1 MDDLR
6 TGRGGYTRRRSKKR
20 QRKNMLPWKLPFGVW
35 MIYTS
40 TVNIYIIKGQA
51 KEHNQTD
58 GHAHGYLRELLH
70 NLSPNDQVA
79 FSNNQTN
86 FLIQKLWD
94 RVQCSERIAST
105 KEQCDKCLLPNDT
118 ISIVKEDNEE
128 HHLHED
134 AFHRLSI
141 LLLYYIINMKD
152 ICTSN
157 IHPKVEGYRFYLSKI
172 LSLKPHQ
179 DLNHL
184 SHDEINKLL
193 EIIQEHYTFSSWTQC
208 IDADWL
214 EEKAGIVGPLGADE
228 ITAPR
233 LAGAIITSI
242 LQGLCIRGLDLPKPH
257 FFTEFI
263 FRSLNSTTNISTA
276 DLNHLLNQLG
286 LGKYFESHSHDH
298 EDDRSTE
305 KQFKDSG
312 HLRFAI
318 KHSQDHHE
326 CDHVHDDDRF
336 TWAKVCFSAEQLMEI
351 FANGSDS
358 AISKEH
364 FNQMSPAIIQQ
375 LLSGACQHS
384 EREYAQSVVLP
395 TNTEKYGY
403 STVAVLI
410 ITVSSMCG
418 ITLLIF
424 SSCKQ
429 TYQLILQLFVGI
441 AVGTMSGDALMHLL
455 PQVLGLHE
463 HEQKDTSHFSED
475 KGYIWKMLTVL
486 GGIYAF
492 FLIEKLFTLILALRG
507 QKIRLGQ
514 AFPTRVETSTLGKFQ
529 MRGQGETE
537 VRWGVQVEVAAG
549 DFCRGSDREEQC
561 QRALGHSQEPETTEP
576 ALSYQTSAPSTF
588 TDGLSGPHPFLL
600 PSYAQGS
607 AFATEDVDSHR
618 DQNEL
623 LADLQLRNHWCGHLL
638 RTCSNRPFANGH
650 LAHSH
655 DLPMES
661 NLNIQREGG
670 KSISTMQLG
679 NPEDSENID
688 FPTNNAI
695 NTITENDK
703 KETFNLLAIMIV
715 VGDSMHNFADGLAI
729 GAAFSSSVES
739 GITTTIAILF
749 HEIPHE
755 MGDFAVLL
763 NSGLSIKLAMLMNL
777 FSALTAFIGLY
788 IGLSLSADL
797 NVQQWIFTVTAG
809 MFLYLSLVEML
820 PEMAHVKTTKP
831 WLMFIFQNIGLLL
844 GWACLLLLALFEHRL
859 TI

>member
-1 MDDLR
+1 MAADSD
-6 TGRGGYTRRRSKKR
+6 
-20 QRKNMLPWKLPFGVW
+20 V
-35 MIYTS
+35 
-40 TVNIYIIKGQA
+40 
-51 KEHNQTD
+51 
-58 GHAHGYLRELLH
+58 
-70 NLSPNDQVA
+70 
-79 FSNNQTN
+79 
-86 FLIQKLWD
+86 
-94 RVQCSERIAST
+94 VQ
-105 KEQCDKCLLPNDT
+105 CLLPNDT
-118 ISIVKEDNEE
+118 FSIVKEENEE
-128 HHLHED
+128 HPLHED
-134 AFHRLSI
+134 AFHKLSI

-152 ICTSN
+152 ICTSDIRPN
-157 IHPKVEGYRFYLSKI
+157 VEDYRFYLSKI
-172 LSLKPHQ
+172 LSLKPRQ
-179 DLNHL
+179 DSSHL
-184 SHDEINKLL
+184 SHDEVNNLL
-193 EIIQEHYTFSSWTQC
+193 EIIQEHYTVSSWSQC

-214 EEKAGIVGPLGADE
+214 EEKAGIVSPLGADE
-228 ITAPR
+228 NTAPR
-233 LAGAIITSI
+233 LASAIITSI
-242 LQGLCIRGLDLPKPH
+242 LQGLCIRSLALPNPH

-263 FRSLNSTTNISTA
+263 FRSLNSTNNISTA

-286 LGKYFESHSHDH
+286 LGRYFESHSHDH
-298 EDDRSTE
+298 EDDRSAE
-305 KQFKDSG
+305 KQFKG
-312 HLRFAI
+312 HLHFAI
-318 KHSQDHHE
+318 NHSQDHHE
-326 CDHVHDDDRF
+326 CDHVHDDGF
-336 TWAKVCFSAEQLMEI
+336 TWTKVCFSAEQLMGI
-351 FANGSDS
+351 FANGNESV
-358 AISKEH
+358 ISKEH

-384 EREYAQSVVLP
+384 EQKYAQSVVLP

-424 SSCKQ
+424 NSCKQ

-463 HEQKDTSHFSED
+463 HERKDTGHVLED

-492 FLIEKLFTLILALRG
+492 FLIEKLFSLILTLRG
-507 QKIRLGQ
+507 Q
-514 AFPTRVETSTLGKFQ
+514 
-529 MRGQGETE
+529 
-537 VRWGVQVEVAAG
+537 
-549 DFCRGSDREEQC
+549 
-561 QRALGHSQEPETTEP
+561 
-576 ALSYQTSAPSTF
+576 
-588 TDGLSGPHPFLL
+588 
-600 PSYAQGS
+600 
-607 AFATEDVDSHR
+607 
-618 DQNEL
+618 
-623 LADLQLRNHWCGHLL
+623 
-638 RTCSNRPFANGH
+638 PFANGH
-650 LAHSH
+650 LSHSH

-661 NLNIQREGG
+661 NLNIQSEGG

-679 NPEDSENID
+679 NPEDSENVEI
-688 FPTNNAI
+688 PTNNAI
-695 NTITENDK
+695 NTIAENDK

-729 GAAFSSSVES
+729 GAAFSSSVET

-763 NSGLSIKLAMLMNL
+763 NSGLSIKLALLMNL

-797 NVQQWIFTVTAG
+797 NIQQWIFTVTAG

-844 GWACLLLLALFEHRL
+844 GWTCLLLLALFEHRL
-859 TI
+859 TM

>member
-1 MDDLR
+1 
-6 TGRGGYTRRRSKKR
+6 
-20 QRKNMLPWKLPFGVW
+20 MLPWKLPFGVW

-58 GHAHGYLRELLH
+58 GHTHGYLRELLH

-79 FSNNQTN
+79 FSNNQTS

-228 ITAPR
+228 NTAPP

-242 LQGLCIRGLDLPKPH
+242 LQGLCIRGLALPKPH

-286 LGKYFESHSHDH
+286 LGRYFESRSHDH

-305 KQFKDSG
+305 KQFKGSG

-463 HEQKDTSHFSED
+463 HEQKDTGHFSED

-492 FLIEKLFTLILALRG
+492 FLIEKLFTLILAIRG
-507 QKIRLGQ
+507 Q
-514 AFPTRVETSTLGKFQ
+514 
-529 MRGQGETE
+529 
-537 VRWGVQVEVAAG
+537 
-549 DFCRGSDREEQC
+549 
-561 QRALGHSQEPETTEP
+561 
-576 ALSYQTSAPSTF
+576 
-588 TDGLSGPHPFLL
+588 
-600 PSYAQGS
+600 
-607 AFATEDVDSHR
+607 
-618 DQNEL
+618 
-623 LADLQLRNHWCGHLL
+623 
-638 RTCSNRPFANGH
+638 PFANGH

-661 NLNIQREGG
+661 NLNIQSEGG

-679 NPEDSENID
+679 NPEDSENVD

-703 KETFNLLAIMIV
+703 KETFKLLAIMIV

-831 WLMFIFQNIGLLL
+831 CLMFIFQNIGLLL

>member
-1 MDDLR
+1 
-6 TGRGGYTRRRSKKR
+6 
-20 QRKNMLPWKLPFGVW
+20 MLPWKLPFGVW

-40 TVNIYIIKGQA
+40 TVSIFIIKGQA
-51 KEHNQTD
+51 EEQNQ
-58 GHAHGYLRELLH
+58 ANKYLNEWLQ
-70 NLSPNDQVA
+70 NLSLLENA
-79 FSNNQTN
+79 TWSFNQSS
-86 FLIQKLWD
+86 FVIQKLWD
-94 RVQCSERIAST
+94 RVQCSERIAGT

-118 ISIVKEDNEE
+118 FSIIEEGNKE
-128 HHLHED
+128 HHQHKD
-134 AFHRLSI
+134 AFHRLSV

-157 IHPKVEGYRFYLSKI
+157 IHPNVGDYRFYLDKI
-172 LSLKPHQ
+172 LNLEPHQ
-179 DLNHL
+179 DSNHL

-193 EIIQEHYTFSSWTQC
+193 EIIQEHYTVSSWSQC

-214 EEKAGIVGPLGADE
+214 EEQAGIVGPLGADKN
-228 ITAPR
+228 TAPQ
-233 LAGAIITSI
+233 LAGAIIVSV
-242 LQGLCIRGLDLPKPH
+242 LNGLCIRSLSLPNPD

-263 FRSLNSTTNISTA
+263 FRTLNSTSSISIA

-286 LGKYFESHSHDH
+286 LGRYFEAHSHDH

-305 KQFKDSG
+305 KHFKGSG
-312 HLRFAI
+312 HLHFA
-318 KHSQDHHE
+318 KMHSHDHHD
-326 CDHVHDDDRF
+326 CDHIHDDDRF
-336 TWAKVCFSAEQLMEI
+336 TWAKVCFSADQLIGI
-351 FANGSDS
+351 FVNGSDS

-364 FNQMSPAIIQQ
+364 FNEISPAIIQQ

-384 EREYAQSVVLP
+384 EQEYAQSVILP
-395 TNTEKYGY
+395 TDTEKYCY

-424 SSCKQ
+424 NSCKQ

-441 AVGTMSGDALMHLL
+441 AVGTMSGDALLHLL

-463 HEQKDTSHFSED
+463 HKQKDAGHSSED
-475 KGYIWKMLTVL
+475 TGYIWKMLTVL
-486 GGIYAF
+486 GGIYTF

-507 QKIRLGQ
+507 Q
-514 AFPTRVETSTLGKFQ
+514 
-529 MRGQGETE
+529 
-537 VRWGVQVEVAAG
+537 
-549 DFCRGSDREEQC
+549 
-561 QRALGHSQEPETTEP
+561 
-576 ALSYQTSAPSTF
+576 
-588 TDGLSGPHPFLL
+588 PF
-600 PSYAQGS
+600 S
-607 AFATEDVDSHR
+607 
-618 DQNEL
+618 NE
-623 LADLQLRNHWCGHLL
+623 HM
-638 RTCSNRPFANGH
+638 
-650 LAHSH
+650 AHSH

-661 NLNIQREGG
+661 NLNSQSEGG

-679 NPEDSENID
+679 NPEDSENVEI
-688 FPTNNAI
+688 PTNNAI
-695 NTITENDK
+695 NTIAENDK
-703 KETFNLLAIMIV
+703 KGTFNLLAIMIV

-729 GAAFSSSVES
+729 GAAFSSSIEI

-763 NSGLSIKLAMLMNL
+763 NSGLTVKFAMLMNL
-777 FSALTAFIGLY
+777 LSALTAFIGLY
-788 IGLSLSADL
+788 IGLALSADF